1 MKSLTQRTIKIK
13 LLLKKKVGKNNKEKT
28 GNNSF
33 FSQNFREFIQTMNT
47 TIDFSSL
54 FFIIY
59 DKLYFLTF
67 EFFSDRLLKLVK
79 KEKYVLKL
87 GSIGQWKDVAYLI

>member
-54 FFIIY
+54 FI
-59 DKLYFLTF
+59 
-67 EFFSDRLLKLVK
+67 
-79 KEKYVLKL
+79 
-87 GSIGQWKDVAYLI
+87 